1 MHLKVGWVLWLVWM
15 INDMNIKGR
24 WLNLRIINSCDIS
37 FYFIELLSIRVKY
50 NYLMRVVEYI
60 INKEQSVMMIVQLLW
75 FWQNHEEYDHFI
87 SVIYSYYSFISYFK
101 IIELYKHKI
110 GDIFILWKKVPKFPP
125 ILNPILHRFSSL
137 SFPFITIRHYQWIH
151 SHWLVNNPKEN

>member
-1 MHLKVGWVLWLVWM
+1 MHLKLGWVLWLVWM

-50 NYLMRVVEYI
+50 NYLMRVAEYI

-87 SVIYSYYSFISYFK
+87 SVIYSYYSFISYFR

-110 GDIFILWKKVPKFPP
+110 DDIFILWKKYQNSRQFS
-125 ILNPILHRFSSL
+125 ILFSIDFLHYLFLL
-137 SFPFITIRHYQWIH
+137 SP
-151 SHWLVNNPKEN
+151 